1 MKTTFTVV
9 AALAA
14 TLVAV
19 PLHAQVEERP
29 IPHLVKKD
37 GRFALFV
44 DDAPYLMLGAQ
55 VHNSSSWPVELPKV
69 WPAMEFLHVNTV
81 EMPIYWEQFEPKPGQ
96 FDYSMIDRL
105 LSEAR
110 QHQVHL
116 VLLWFATWKNGS
128 QHYMPEWM
136 KLDPARYPH
145 MLDRNGQAVDSPSPH
160 SAASLEADKTA
171 FTAFLRH
178 LKETDPQRTVL
189 MVQVENEAGAWGS
202 VRDFSP
208 AAQKLFEAPVPP
220 ELLAAMHVKTASATP
235 SWQQAFGPDADEYFN
250 AWSVAK
256 YIGQVAAAGKAA
268 YPLPL
273 YANAALRDPIKPGAA
288 GQPGVPGNYESGGP
302 TDNVLAIWKVAAP
315 ALDILAPD
323 DYQNDPAAYL
333 KVLELYHRDDNAL
346 FVPETG
352 GPDKAR
358 FFFSALGLQTI
369 GFAPFGLDYT
379 HRAADRSTNQ
389 ADDSRP
395 QEEFLIPWA
404 MNYKLIGPMQ
414 REIARL
420 NFEGKLQA
428 VAEEQGKATQ
438 TLPFG
443 SWNAVVSFGAARN
456 NRGAGNP
463 KPTERALVAQLKD
476 NQFLVTGYF
485 CRVDF
490 RPAGTEQ
497 QRKSQHIVEGSEQ
510 NPSALIDGK
519 WQHRQFL
526 RVEEGAYEN
535 GIFKPIRI
543 LNGDE
548 TDWGLDFS
556 SEPVVLRVTLDVY

>member
-1 MKTTFTVV
+1 MKLISVV
-9 AALAA
+9 LAALVA

-96 FDYSMIDRL
+96 FDYTMIDTL

-136 KLDPARYPH
+136 KLDLVRYPH

-333 KVLELYHRDDNAL
+333 KVLELYHREDNAL

-352 GPDKAR
+352 GPDNAR

-369 GFAPFGLDYT
+369 GFSPFGMDYT

-395 QEEFLIPWA
+395 QEEFLISWA
-404 MNYKLIGPMQ
+404 INYKLIGPMQ

-428 VAEEQGKATQ
+428 AAE
-438 TLPFG
+438 
-443 SWNAVVSFGAARN
+443 
-456 NRGAGNP
+456 
-463 KPTERALVAQLKD
+463 
-476 NQFLVTGYF
+476 
-485 CRVDF
+485 
-490 RPAGTEQ
+490 
-497 QRKSQHIVEGSEQ
+497 
-510 NPSALIDGK
+510 
-519 WQHRQFL
+519 
-526 RVEEGAYEN
+526 
-535 GIFKPIRI
+535 
-543 LNGDE
+543 
-548 TDWGLDFS
+548 
-556 SEPVVLRVTLDVY
+556 